1 MDENPKLTSDARP
14 LRIVGKNSGY
24 TLAFS
29 ASSGPISPGSAVSIC
44 AQVGS
49 LSGFSMRLHSLMI
62 DAEIAAAFQILELRT
77 TDPRTRCAWVAR
89 VPDPIGPAARGI
101 VRCLVEPLDLEV
113 FDGSRVEIR
122 VRNHTS
128 DRVLPFY
135 ALVLVRSR
143 EVAPPLQSASLP
155 RRVDPGIGGDLWV
168 DGPALISG
176 GNCEDPTAWRVAEL
190 RDPAPARGGSIGS
203 IERADSRI
211 QQVPARSSPVRM
223 WMRPVA
229 GFGWDPFGIDD

>member
-1 MDENPKLTSDARP
+1 MNENPKLTSDARP

-29 ASSGPISPGSAVSIC
+29 ASSGPISPGSEVSIC

-128 DRVLPFY
+128 DRAPAFY
-135 ALVLVRSR
+135 ALVLVRSH
-143 EVAPPLQSASLP
+143 EVASSLQVASPPLRIEPGSG
-155 RRVDPGIGGDLWV
+155 DPSPV
-168 DGPALISG
+168 
-176 GNCEDPTAWRVAEL
+176 GN
-190 RDPAPARGGSIGS
+190 GSIRM
-203 IERADSRI
+203 IEREDSRI
-211 QQVPARSSPVRM
+211 QQIPARSSSVRM
-223 WMRPVA
+223 AMRPVA
-229 GFGWDPFGIDD
+229 SFGWDPYGIDD